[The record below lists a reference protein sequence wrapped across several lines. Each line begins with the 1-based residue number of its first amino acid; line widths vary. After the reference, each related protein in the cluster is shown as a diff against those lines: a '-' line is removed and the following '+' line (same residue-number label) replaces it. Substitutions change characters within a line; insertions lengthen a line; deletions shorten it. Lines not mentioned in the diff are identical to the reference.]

1 MRKISILPIQI
12 SMMRTCNAA
21 DFTTILLQFRIPP
34 NLLIVGLRSCAS
46 LCIYVG
52 CSLGFQSLFFV
63 CARSSAILQIEHTT
77 SHREIDNS
85 CSLRIARTVSARVDR
100 SLLLVSIYR
109 QLYFFLAHNTCEHN
123 LLFMTV
129 QHQFYLNQLHDISS
143 NLCYFLIANFFYF
156 KTICC
161 DRFTTYVR
169 VCLIVCVYTVL
180 LRRKNHIYL
189 DGCFKAYLSFIYI
202 INALRLL
209 TGRQILRKAVHTQYT
224 PSFIHQER

>member
-1 MRKISILPIQI
+1 
-12 SMMRTCNAA
+12 MRTCNAA

-109 QLYFFLAHNTCEHN
+109 QLYYFSSTQHMRTQPTFHDGSALVLFEPAAWHQLEFVLFLDCYFFLFQNN
-123 LLFMTV
+123 LLWSF
-129 QHQFYLNQLHDISS
+129 HYIFSS
-143 NLCYFLIANFFYF
+143 LFNCM
-156 KTICC
+156 
-161 DRFTTYVR
+161 R
-169 VCLIVCVYTVL
+169 VYSSA
-180 LRRKNHIYL
+180 
-189 DGCFKAYLSFIYI
+189 KAKKPYLSGWLFQGVFIFYIYI

-224 PSFIHQER
+224 PSFIH